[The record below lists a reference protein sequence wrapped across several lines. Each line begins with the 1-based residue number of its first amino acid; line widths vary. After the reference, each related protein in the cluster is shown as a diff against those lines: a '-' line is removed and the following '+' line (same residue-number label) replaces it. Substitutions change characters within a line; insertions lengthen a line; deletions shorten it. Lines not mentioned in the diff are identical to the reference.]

1 MKTLD
6 KGVEMFGAASF
17 SVIVMSDCPPG
28 HCLKLESTLSELII
42 CITKLKIVLMIN
54 ITVHI
59 P

>member
-1 MKTLD
+1 ML
-6 KGVEMFGAASF
+6 GAAMF
-17 SVIVMSDCPPG
+17 YAIVMSDYPAG

-42 CITKLKIVLMIN
+42 CITTLKIVLMIN

>member
-6 KGVEMFGAASF
+6 KSVEMFGAASF
-17 SVIVMSDCPPG
+17 YAIVMSDCPPG

-42 CITKLKIVLMIN
+42 CITTLKIVLMII